1 MTFVTREHDNGSS
14 MIRRERRRFN
24 KTYRRDLQ
32 LIGGHSRL
40 AKQKRDANDNISNLG
55 LNTIELPTHY
65 TYLSTKS
72 GMLFG
77 QDVMTARESHG

>member
-1 MTFVTREHDNGSS
+1 M
-14 MIRRERRRFN
+14 
-24 KTYRRDLQ
+24 
-32 LIGGHSRL
+32 IGGHSRL